1 VFQLGQPDDQVGQRQ
16 QVLELLWRSTGGQ
29 QIARGYS
36 VSSPTRR
43 SSESPTRVGA
53 ASQASS
59 AAACAASN
67 GTANPDQRVLSDQD
81 LEQSVEEGKQRDQA
95 SARR

>member
-1 VFQLGQPDDQVGQRQ
+1 VFQLGQLDDQVGQRQ

-53 ASQASS
+53 ASQLRAPRPVQLRMALPTLTSG
-59 AAACAASN
+59 CF
-67 GTANPDQRVLSDQD
+67 SDQD
-81 LEQSVEEGKQRDQA
+81 LEQSVEEGKQRGQA